1 MTPGGAQVL
10 LNRESRRQGGEGD
23 AAMPGARSGP
33 NSRAGL
39 VQAARAGLA
48 RGDLRTTHQIA
59 TRLVAADAGDAE
71 GHFLLGI
78 VEASAGRMQFAIQ
91 HIARA
96 VDLDPQGEY
105 RAQLA
110 RLYTLVRRDGDAAA
124 ILRDAEQAL
133 PADALS
139 RDTIGCVYTRLGDHA
154 AALPHFAEAVRL
166 DPRNTEFRYNQA
178 AALNFLGQVDQADV
192 ALEALIA
199 QAPGDARAHHLLAS
213 LRKQVPG
220 RDHVARL
227 GKARAA
233 ARDGR
238 DRLLLGYALAK
249 ELEDIGKPAEA
260 LGVLCEAN
268 AEHRRTLPYSFESD
282 AACFDAIEASWPVV
296 AAAPVANPLT
306 DAPIFI
312 VGMPRTGTTLVDR
325 ILSSH
330 PDVESAGELQAMPL
344 AVKKAAGTRS
354 RTVLDPETIA
364 AAARSDMGA
373 IGRDFLQMASHH
385 RRDPARRFIDKFP
398 GNFQYLGFIAKA
410 LPAAPIVCLRRN
422 PMDTVLSN
430 FRNLFAISS
439 RYYDYSYDLL
449 DIAAY
454 YQRFDRLMALWREV
468 LPGRVLE
475 LRYEDLVA
483 DQEGE
488 TRRLLAHCGLEW
500 SDACLDFHSNS
511 APVSTPSAAQ
521 VRRPIYKDSVAR
533 WKQHAEVLEPV
544 RRFFEDAGIAID

>member
-1 MTPGGAQVL
+1 MTEGGDVGIQGDV
-10 LNRESRRQGGEGD
+10 RRHYDGD
-23 AAMPGARSGP
+23 SASGM
-33 NSRAGL
+33 S
-39 VQAARAGLA
+39 AARAGRISAARSALA
-48 RGDLRTTHQIA
+48 RGDLRTAHRLA
-59 TRLVAADAGDAE
+59 AALVADDPRDAE
-71 GHFLLGI
+71 AHFLLGI
-78 VEASAGRMQFAIQ
+78 AESSAGRVQAGIQ
-91 HIARA
+91 HVGRA
-96 VDLDPQGEY
+96 VMLDPQGEY

-110 RLYTLVRRDGDAAA
+110 KLYMLVRRDGDAAA
-124 ILRDAEQAL
+124 TLRDAEQAL

-139 RDTIGCVYTRLGDHA
+139 RDTMGCVYARLGDHA

-166 DPRNTEFRYNQA
+166 EPRNTEFRYNQA
-178 AALNFLGQVDQADV
+178 TALNFLGKVDEAEA
-192 ALEALIA
+192 ALEELVVL
-199 QAPGDARAHHLLAS
+199 APRDARAHHLLAG
-213 LRKQVPG
+213 LRKQTHG
-220 RDHVARL
+220 HNHVERLARTRAN
-227 GKARAA
+227 ARN
-233 ARDGR
+233 GR

-249 ELEDIGKPAEA
+249 ELEDVGEPDEA
-260 LGVLCEAN
+260 LNTLCAAN
-268 AEHRRTLPYSFESD
+268 AEHRKTLAYDFERD
-282 AACFDAIEASWPVV
+282 AASFDAIEASWPSI
-296 AAAPVANPLT
+296 AAAPAKDLPQ

-312 VGMPRTGTTLVDR
+312 IGMPRTGTTLVDR
-325 ILSSH
+325 IVSSH

-364 AAARSDMGA
+364 AAATKDMGA

-385 RRDPARRFIDKFP
+385 RRDRSRKFTDKFP
-398 GNFQYLGFIAKA
+398 GNFQYLGFIARA
-410 LPAAPIVCLRRN
+410 LPSASIVCLRRH

-454 YQRFDRLMALWREV
+454 YARFDRLMAMWREA

-475 LRYEDLVA
+475 VRYEDLVA

-500 SDACLDFHSNS
+500 SDACLDFHTNN

-521 VRRPIYKDSVAR
+521 VRRPIYKDSLAR
-533 WKQHAEVLEPV
+533 WKRHAEVLEPV
-544 RRFFEDAGIAID
+544 KNFFEQKGIAVD

>member
-1 MTPGGAQVL
+1 MTELRSGRIVA
-10 LNRESRRQGGEGD
+10 
-23 AAMPGARSGP
+23 ARS
-33 NSRAGL
+33 A
-39 VQAARAGLA
+39 LA
-48 RGDLRTTHQIA
+48 RGDLQTTYQLA
-59 TRLVAADAGDAE
+59 TTFVSADPKDAE

-78 VEASAGRMQFAIQ
+78 AEASMGRILAGIQ
-91 HIARA
+91 HIGQA
-96 VDLDPQGEY
+96 VTLDPQGEY

-110 RLYTLVRRDGDAAA
+110 KLYTLVRRDGDAAA
-124 ILRDAEQAL
+124 TLRDAEQAL
-133 PADALS
+133 PTDALS
-139 RDTIGCVYTRLGDHA
+139 RDTMGCVYARLGDHA

-166 DPRNTEFRYNQA
+166 DPGNVEFRYNQA
-178 AALNFLGQVDQADV
+178 AALNFLGRADEADA

-199 QAPGDARAHHLLAS
+199 LAPGDARAHHLLAG
-213 LRKQVPG
+213 LRKQTPG
-220 RDHVARL
+220 RNHVERLTRTHAGARN
-227 GKARAA
+227 
-233 ARDGR
+233 DR
-238 DRLLLGYALAK
+238 DRLLIGYALAK
-249 ELEDIGKPAEA
+249 ELEDIGQPAEA
-260 LGVLCEAN
+260 LDMLCAVN
-268 AEHRRTLPYSFESD
+268 AEHRKTLAYTFERD
-282 AACFDAIEASWPVV
+282 AAAFDAIEASWPSL
-296 AAAPVANPLT
+296 AAAPVTEPPQ

-330 PDVESAGELQAMPL
+330 PEIESAGELQAMPL

-364 AAARSDMGA
+364 AAATTDMGA
-373 IGRDFLQMASHH
+373 IGRDFLEMASHH
-385 RRDPARRFIDKFP
+385 RRDPARRFTDKFP
-398 GNFQYLGFIAKA
+398 GNFQYVGFIARA
-410 LPAAPIVCLRRN
+410 LPSASIVCLRRH

-430 FRNLFAISS
+430 FRNLFASSS

-454 YQRFDRLMALWREV
+454 HARFDRLMALWRKV

-475 LRYEDLVA
+475 VRYEDLVA

-500 SDACLDFHSNS
+500 SDDCLNFHSNA

-533 WKQHAEVLEPV
+533 WKRHAEVLEPV
-544 RRFFEDAGIAID
+544 RQFFEKRGIAID